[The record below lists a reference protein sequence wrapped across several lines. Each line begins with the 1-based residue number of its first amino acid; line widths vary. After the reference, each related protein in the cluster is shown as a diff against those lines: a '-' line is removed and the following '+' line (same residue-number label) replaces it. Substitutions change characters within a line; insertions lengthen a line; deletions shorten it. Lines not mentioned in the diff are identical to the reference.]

1 LYVAG
6 FFSNVV
12 WKFTPQG
19 ASSIVAGVQNVFGY
33 NGDGIPA
40 TEAWLAFPMGV
51 AVDNA
56 GNLYIADWLNNRI
69 RKVDTSGIISTVA
82 GNGNAGFSGDGGPA
96 TSAMIWSDLDVAVDT
111 KGNFYIADSSNFR
124 IRMVDASGTI
134 HTLAGSGDAGYNGN
148 ALPATATNMFAIAV
162 GVSPTGVVYLMDTAS
177 YRLRKVQ

>member
-1 LYVAG
+1 
-6 FFSNVV
+6 
-12 WKFTPQG
+12 
-19 ASSIVAGVQNVFGY
+19 
-33 NGDGIPA
+33 
-40 TEAWLAFPMGV
+40 
-51 AVDNA
+51 
-56 GNLYIADWLNNRI
+56 LNNRI
-69 RKVDTSGIISTVA
+69 RKVDTNGIISTVA
-82 GNGNAGFSGDGGPA
+82 GNGNPGFSGDGGPA

-148 ALPATATNMFAIAV
+148 ALPATATNMFAVAV